1 MKKALFISLLFLS
14 GCSLFVGEDSF
25 GESWTGEHI
34 ESLLNQ
40 WGDPAKKH
48 INEKGETEVVYK
60 LFNNSCTYYFYT
72 DTAGIITSYQFKS
85 STFGTCK
92 PIG

>member
-1 MKKALFISLLFLS
+1 MKKVLFISLLFLS

-40 WGDPAKKH
+40 WGDPAKK
-48 INEKGETEVVYK
+48 T
-60 LFNNSCTYYFYT
+60 
-72 DTAGIITSYQFKS
+72 
-85 STFGTCK
+85 
-92 PIG
+92 